1 MNQPD
6 SDAGRGRPQASPGS
20 DAGRG
25 RPQTSTVSARFPE
38 FPWDTIADAKARAAA
53 HPDGLVDLSIGT
65 PVDPTPDVVQK
76 ALADAADAP
85 SYPTVLGPVALR
97 QAAVDWLERRFGVT
111 GLSAD
116 HVLASIGSK
125 ELIANLPAQLGLG
138 PTDLVVIPE
147 IAYPTYEVGAQY
159 AGCRVEA
166 ADSTVKLGPV
176 RPAIA
181 YLNSPANPHGKILG
195 ADHLRKMIAWARE
208 RGTLLVSDECYL
220 EFAWEGEP
228 SSVLHPDINGGSL
241 EGVLAVHS
249 LSKRSNMA
257 GYRGAFVVGDPAV
270 VSELLEV
277 RKHLGLMVPV
287 PVQAAMIAAL
297 ADDTHVDQQRAVYAA
312 RRTKLRSALEE
323 AGFTIE
329 HSQGGLY
336 LWATRDEES
345 ADTIDWL
352 AERGIL
358 AAPGDF
364 YGPRGH
370 RHVRLALT
378 ATDERV
384 AAAVARLTAD

>member
-1 MNQPD
+1 MN
-6 SDAGRGRPQASPGS
+6 RP
-20 DAGRG
+20 
-25 RPQTSTVSARFPE
+25 VSARFPE
-38 FPWDTIADAKARAAA
+38 FPWDTIAEAKARAAA
-53 HPDGLVDLSIGT
+53 HPDGLVDLSMGT
-65 PVDPTPDVVQK
+65 PVDPTPDVIQK
-76 ALADAADAP
+76 ALVDEANAP

-97 QAAVDWLERRFGVT
+97 QAAVDWLERRFGIT
-111 GLSAD
+111 GLTAD

-125 ELIANLPAQLGLG
+125 ELIANLPTQLGLG
-138 PTDLVVIPE
+138 PSDLVVVPE

-195 ADHLRKMIAWARE
+195 ADHLRKMIAWSRE

-220 EFAWEGEP
+220 EYAWEGEP
-228 SSVLHPDINGGSL
+228 ASVLHPDINGGSL

-257 GYRGAFVVGDPAV
+257 GYRGAFIAGDPAV

-277 RKHLGLMVPV
+277 RKHLGFMLPV

-297 ADDTHVDQQRAVYAA
+297 GDDTHVDRQRDTYAS
-312 RRTKLRSALEE
+312 RRTMLRKSLES

-329 HSQGGLY
+329 HSEGGLY
-336 LWATRDEES
+336 LWATRDEPCR
-345 ADTIDWL
+345 DTVDWL

-370 RHVRLALT
+370 QHVRIALT
-378 ATDERV
+378 AADERI
-384 AAAVARLTAD
+384 AAAAARLAPA

>member
-1 MNQPD
+1 L
-6 SDAGRGRPQASPGS
+6 SAAGNAPGYPT
-20 DAGRG
+20 ALGTAALR
-25 RPQTSTVSARFPE
+25 T
-38 FPWDTIADAKARAAA
+38 AAA
-53 HPDGLVDLSIGT
+53 GWLQRRLGVT
-65 PVDPTPDVVQK
+65 VADPLGAV
-76 ALADAADAP
+76 P
-85 SYPTVLGPVALR
+85 SVIPTV
-97 QAAVDWLERRFGVT
+97 
-111 GLSAD
+111 
-116 HVLASIGSK
+116 GSK
-125 ELIANLPAQLGLG
+125 ELVALLPTLLGLPAGGTVL
-138 PTDLVVIPE
+138 IPSV
-147 IAYPTYEVGAQY
+147 AYPTYEVGAHY

-228 SSVLHPDINGGSL
+228 SSVLHPDVNGGSL

-257 GYRGAFVVGDPAV
+257 GYRGAFIAGDPAV

-277 RKHLGLMVPV
+277 RKHLGFMLPV

-297 ADDTHVDQQRAVYAA
+297 GDDTHIDRQRAVYAA

-370 RHVRLALT
+370 QHVRIALT
-378 ATDERV
+378 ATDERI
-384 AAAVARLTAD
+384 AAAAARLTEA

>member
-1 MNQPD
+1 MNQP
-6 SDAGRGRPQASPGS
+6 
-20 DAGRG
+20 
-25 RPQTSTVSARFPE
+25 VSSRFPE
-38 FPWDTIADAKARAAA
+38 FPWDTIAEAKARAAA
-53 HPDGLVDLSIGT
+53 HPDGLVDLSMGT
-65 PVDPTPDVVQK
+65 PVDPTPAVVQK
-76 ALADAADAP
+76 ALVDAADAP

-97 QAAVDWLERRFGVT
+97 QAVVDWLERRFGVT

-125 ELIANLPAQLGLG
+125 ELIGNLPTQLGLG
-138 PTDLVVIPE
+138 PSDLVVVPE

-159 AGCRVEA
+159 AGCRVVA

-181 YLNSPANPHGKILG
+181 YINSPANPHGKILG
-195 ADHLRKMIAWARE
+195 AEHLRKMIAWSRE

-220 EFAWEGEP
+220 EYAWEGEA
-228 SSVLHPDINGGSL
+228 SSVLHPDINSGSL

-257 GYRGAFVVGDPAV
+257 GYRGAFVAGDPAV
-270 VSELLEV
+270 LAELLAV
-277 RKHLGLMVPV
+277 RKHLGFMLPV

-297 ADDTHVDQQRAVYAA
+297 ADDTHVDQQRAVYVA
-312 RRTKLRSALEE
+312 RRSMLRAALES
-323 AGFTIE
+323 AGFTID
-329 HSQGGLY
+329 HSEGALY
-336 LWATRDEES
+336 LWATRGEGCR
-345 ADTIDWL
+345 DTIDWL

-370 RHVRLALT
+370 QHVRIALT

-384 AAAVARLTAD
+384 AAAAARLAKA